1 MYPLPFSWRSSKVM
15 AFSEA
20 ASSASSTPGY
30 AGFVGAV
37 LLLFAFL
44 SVMWAGLDPSTD
56 LRSWF
61 TLSFELACGLTIA
74 IGFGFKLAQRASLQ
88 SEISGVMLGVLGGVI
103 ILGLQMALLT
113 ADYFL
118 STAQGVWLSMLAPVA
133 ETMLVVAVYHVFRF
147 HFPEISWIQIA
158 IPTDLMFAVFHY
170 FAYGMR
176 PDFILVE
183 IILAIGNTVFV
194 YLYHLTHNATVPM
207 VAHFIVNV
215 APNSQAIGQFLMDWG
230 LLFMVLFFVFL
241 VFYLY
246 FGGRNR

>member
-1 MYPLPFSWRSSKVM
+1 M

-61 TLSFELACGLTIA
+61 TLSFELAFGLAIA
-74 IGFGFKLAQRASLQ
+74 MGFGFRLARRATVQ
-88 SEISGVMLGVLGGVI
+88 SEISGVMLGVLGGMAV
-103 ILGLQMALLT
+103 LGMQLVLLT
-113 ADYFL
+113 ADYLL

-133 ETMLVVAVYHVFRF
+133 ETMFVVAIFEVFRF

-158 IPTDLMFAVFHY
+158 IPTDLCFAVFHY

-241 VFYLY
+241 IFYLY